1 MTAELK
7 LHKLTQ
13 QTAAL
18 ERDLHRLAAKTE
30 HNELFRQQHEERMTR
45 IWHEVL
51 AVRAHKPAVETAA
64 ATGKEA
70 DENDK
75 EARNT
80 AMNECKEHECKEQ
93 FGLVKGEISGL
104 RDKVMR
110 MMRMMD
116 GLPSFKEV
124 KNDGTF
130 LDTSLAVSV

>member
-1 MTAELK
+1 
-7 LHKLTQ
+7 
-13 QTAAL
+13 
-18 ERDLHRLAAKTE
+18 
-30 HNELFRQQHEERMTR
+30 MTR

-64 ATGKEA
+64 AATGKVA

-75 EARNT
+75 EAGNT
-80 AMNECKEHECKEQ
+80 AMNECKEHECKKQ

-104 RDKVMR
+104 RDMVMR

-116 GLPSFKEV
+116 GLPSFTEV